1 MVQDF
6 LREMQKIGRSLR
18 DLDPGD
24 IGEHNVPR
32 RCCFVVASQRHPM
45 DQSAFTDARK
55 AANMFIR
62 ADFKMFFFANPEYP
76 EFYAWLTFFLESV
89 TEYLAIVF
97 TGFPMIAPDG
107 GPGDGHPFTI
117 KGRELPP
124 SRIFKLVKEH
134 KHPASRLTFV
144 INGCPAVESWSN
156 GGSETQKLSFSTSGS
171 TMRPPRMLA
180 FSGEMVERVLLLS
193 ATPRLDSAVKDRA
206 RKGVSHFM
214 AELARAAK
222 ADPVKSAAELVEEVG
237 LKMRD
242 FGEEIVGYASSNDVD
257 TETPFLL

>member
-24 IGEHNVPR
+24 IGQCNVPQ
-32 RCCFVVASQRHPM
+32 RCCFVVASQRSAM

-55 AANMFIR
+55 CAKMFIR
-62 ADFKMFFFANPEYP
+62 ADFKVFFLANPEYH
-76 EFYAWLTFFLESV
+76 EFYAWITFFLETV
-89 TEYLAIVF
+89 TEYLSIVF
-97 TGFPMIAPDG
+97 TGFPMVAPDG
-107 GPGDGHPFTI
+107 GPGEGHPFVI

-124 SRIFKLVKEH
+124 SRVFKIVKEY

-156 GGSETQKLSFSTSGS
+156 GGAETQKLSFSTSGS
-171 TMRPPRMLA
+171 TMRPPRMIA
-180 FSGEMVERVLLLS
+180 FGGEMVERVLLLT
-193 ATPRLDSAVKDRA
+193 ATPRLDAAVKDRA
-206 RKGVSHFM
+206 RKGVSNFM

-237 LKMRD
+237 VTLRK